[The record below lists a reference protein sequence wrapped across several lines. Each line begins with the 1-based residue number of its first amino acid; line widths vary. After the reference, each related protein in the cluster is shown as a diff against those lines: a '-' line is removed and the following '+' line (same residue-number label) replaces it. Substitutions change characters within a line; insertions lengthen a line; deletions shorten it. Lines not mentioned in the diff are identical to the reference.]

1 MDRELLDE
9 QISYYRARASE
20 YDEWFLRLGRY
31 DRGEAHRRAW
41 FAEVAEVEAGLR
53 DAQPQGRVLELACG
67 TGLWTRRLVEFA
79 EEVTAIDASP
89 EVLRINQE
97 RVASGRVRYVEAD
110 LFGWYPSEAFDFV
123 FFGFWLSH
131 VPPDYFESFWS
142 MLRAAL
148 RPGGSVFFVDNA
160 NNAQIAA
167 KDHHLR
173 EADSFVMDRKLNDGR
188 RFRVVKVFYEP
199 AALETRLR
207 ALGWRGYVR
216 SPGEFFVYGCVQAG

>member
-1 MDRELLDE
+1 
-9 QISYYRARASE
+9 
-20 YDEWFLRLGRY
+20 
-31 DRGEAHRRAW
+31 
-41 FAEVAEVEAGLR
+41 
-53 DAQPQGRVLELACG
+53 
-67 TGLWTRRLVEFA
+67 
-79 EEVTAIDASP
+79 
-89 EVLRINQE
+89 
-97 RVASGRVRYVEAD
+97 
-110 LFGWYPSEAFDFV
+110 
-123 FFGFWLSH
+123 
-131 VPPDYFESFWS
+131 

-167 KDHHLR
+167 KDHHLP

-216 SPGEFFVYGCVQAG
+216 SLASSSSMAVFKLGSRLPTQGAAAATKQLVSNRSSVAFWREA